1 MNAGTDRRTRS
12 RMDHFFDENRDDA
25 EEITGETRRQVPETD
40 HIQPARRKSVGPVNY
55 IE

>member
-12 RMDHFFDENRDDA
+12 RQDHFSDENQDDA
-25 EEITGETRRQVPETD
+25 EEITGETRRHVPKTD